1 MGRMMFARSILSRI
15 HLGMVSGFVWGGQE
29 FGFLGGSMPTDI
41 ILHVIL
47 AMEIPR
53 VYLFLGLFL
62 GLYIPLQVSWLLIPF
77 GFILTPRTLLFTSLL
92 PMGMPMWVLL
102 FPISMDLFELFKP
115 SVKVDLKSKED

>member
-1 MGRMMFARSILSRI
+1 
-15 HLGMVSGFVWGGQE
+15 
-29 FGFLGGSMPTDI
+29 MPTDI

-77 GFILTPRTLLFTSLL
+77 GFILTPRTLLFSSLL
-92 PMGMPMWVLL
+92 SMGMPMWVLL